1 MTTVLGDI
9 LGDVGDKLAQD
20 NIKVGNVYLINL
32 DQQNGITPKNG
43 DLTRDKFFI
52 VLGFDQEGNII
63 GGLVINS
70 NINYNLPSS
79 VTDYQLPIKV
89 EQCPFL
95 KHNSFVNCSKIIVAN
110 KTKFTKQAY
119 RGEISDSELM
129 ELIVNTVKDSPTVNT
144 KQLKRFGL
152 KQNQFVCINVC
163 KAAIRSLQ

>member
-1 MTTVLGDI
+1 MTILSDI

-52 VLGFDQEGNII
+52 VLGFDNEGNVI

-70 NINYNLPSS
+70 KINYNLPSS

-95 KHNSFVNCSKIIVAN
+95 KYNSFVNCSKIIVAN
-110 KTKFTKQAY
+110 KAKFTKNTF
-119 RGEISDSELM
+119 RGEISDPEFIDL
-129 ELIVNTVKDSPTVNT
+129 LINTVKESPTVNT
-144 KQLKRFGL
+144 KLLKRFGL
-152 KQNQFVCINVC
+152 I
-163 KAAIRSLQ
+163 

>member
-1 MTTVLGDI
+1 MTILSDI

-43 DLTRDKFFI
+43 DLTRDKFFV
-52 VLGFDQEGNII
+52 VLGFDNEGNVI

-70 NINYNLPSS
+70 KINYNLPSS

-95 KHNSFVNCSKIIVAN
+95 KYNSFVNCSKIIVAN
-110 KTKFTKQAY
+110 KAKFTKNTF
-119 RGEISDSELM
+119 RGEISDPEFIDL
-129 ELIVNTVKDSPTVNT
+129 LINTVKESPTVNT
-144 KQLKRFGL
+144 KLLKRFGL
-152 KQNQFVCINVC
+152 I
-163 KAAIRSLQ
+163 

>member
-9 LGDVGDKLAQD
+9 LGDVGDKLTQD
-20 NIKVGNVYLINL
+20 KIEVGSVYLISL
-32 DQQNGITPKNG
+32 DQQNGITPKNS

-52 VLGFDQEGNII
+52 VLGFDQEGNVI

-79 VTDYQLPIKV
+79 VTDYHLPIKV

-110 KTKFTKQAY
+110 KTKFTKKTY
-119 RGEISDSELM
+119 RGEITDPELLN
-129 ELIVNTVKDSPTVNT
+129 LIINTVKDSPTVNT
-144 KQLKRFGL
+144 KQLKIFGL
-152 KQNQFVCINVC
+152 I
-163 KAAIRSLQ
+163 

>member
-52 VLGFDQEGNII
+52 VLGFDQEGNVI

-70 NINYNLPSS
+70 NINYNLPSN

-110 KTKFTKQAY
+110 KTKFTKKTY
-119 RGEISDSELM
+119 RGEITDPELLN
-129 ELIVNTVKDSPTVNT
+129 LIINTVKDSPTVNT
-144 KQLKRFGL
+144 KQLKIFGL
-152 KQNQFVCINVC
+152 I
-163 KAAIRSLQ
+163 

>member
-9 LGDVGDKLAQD
+9 LGDVGDKLTQD
-20 NIKVGNVYLINL
+20 KIEVGSVYLISL
-32 DQQNGITPKNG
+32 DQQNGITPKNS

-52 VLGFDQEGNII
+52 VLGFDQEGNVI

-79 VTDYQLPIKV
+79 VTDYHLPIKV

-110 KTKFTKQAY
+110 KTKFTKKTY
-119 RGEISDSELM
+119 RGEITDPELLN
-129 ELIVNTVKDSPTVNT
+129 LIINTVKDSPPVNT
-144 KQLKRFGL
+144 KQLKIFGL
-152 KQNQFVCINVC
+152 I
-163 KAAIRSLQ
+163 

>member
-1 MTTVLGDI
+1 MTILGDI
-9 LGDVGDKLAQD
+9 LEDVGDKLAQD

-52 VLGFDQEGNII
+52 VLGFDNEGNVI

-70 NINYNLPSS
+70 KINYNLPSS

-95 KHNSFVNCSKIIVAN
+95 KYNSFVNCSKIIVAS
-110 KTKFTKQAY
+110 KAKFTKNTY
-119 RGEISDSELM
+119 RGEISDPEFIDL
-129 ELIVNTVKDSPTVNT
+129 LINTVKESPTVNT
-144 KQLKRFGL
+144 KLLKRFGL
-152 KQNQFVCINVC
+152 I
-163 KAAIRSLQ
+163 

>member
-20 NIKVGNVYLINL
+20 NVKVGNVYLISL

-52 VLGFDQEGNII
+52 VLGFDQEGNVI

-79 VTDYQLPIKV
+79 VTDYHLPLKV

-95 KHNSFVNCSKIIVAN
+95 KHHSFVNCSKIIVAN
-110 KTKFTKQAY
+110 KTKFTKQPF
-119 RGEISDSELM
+119 RGEITDPELM

-152 KQNQFVCINVC
+152 I
-163 KAAIRSLQ
+163 

>member
-20 NIKVGNVYLINL
+20 NVKVGNVYLISL

-52 VLGFDQEGNII
+52 VLGFDQEGNVI

-79 VTDYQLPIKV
+79 VTDYHLPIKV

-110 KTKFTKQAY
+110 KTKFTKKTY
-119 RGEISDSELM
+119 RGEITDPELLN
-129 ELIVNTVKDSPTVNT
+129 LIINTVKDSPTVNT
-144 KQLKRFGL
+144 KQLKIFGL
-152 KQNQFVCINVC
+152 I
-163 KAAIRSLQ
+163 

>member
-9 LGDVGDKLAQD
+9 LGDVGDKLTQD
-20 NIKVGNVYLINL
+20 KIEVGSVYLISL
-32 DQQNGITPKNG
+32 DQQNGITPKNS

-52 VLGFDQEGNII
+52 VLGLDQEGNVI

-79 VTDYQLPIKV
+79 VTDYHLPIKV

-110 KTKFTKQAY
+110 KTKFTKKTY
-119 RGEISDSELM
+119 RGEITDPELLN
-129 ELIVNTVKDSPTVNT
+129 LIINTVKDSPTVNT
-144 KQLKRFGL
+144 KQLKIFGL
-152 KQNQFVCINVC
+152 I
-163 KAAIRSLQ
+163 

>member
-20 NIKVGNVYLINL
+20 NIKVGNVYLISL
-32 DQQNGITPKNG
+32 DQQSGITPKNG

-52 VLGFDQEGNII
+52 VLGFDQEGNVI

-70 NINYNLPSS
+70 KINYNLPSS

-95 KHNSFVNCSKIIVAN
+95 KHNSFVNCSKIIVAS
-110 KTKFTKQAY
+110 KTKFTKKAY

-129 ELIVNTVKDSPTVNT
+129 GLIVNTVKDCPIMNA
-144 KQLKRFGL
+144 KQLKIFGL
-152 KQNQFVCINVC
+152 I
-163 KAAIRSLQ
+163 

>member
-52 VLGFDQEGNII
+52 VLGLDNEGNVI

-70 NINYNLPSS
+70 KINYNLPSS

-95 KHNSFVNCSKIIVAN
+95 KYNSFVNCSKIIVAN
-110 KTKFTKQAY
+110 KAKFTKNTF
-119 RGEISDSELM
+119 RGEISDPEFIDL
-129 ELIVNTVKDSPTVNT
+129 LINTVKESPTVNT
-144 KQLKRFGL
+144 KLLKRFG
-152 KQNQFVCINVC
+152 FI
-163 KAAIRSLQ
+163 

>member
-1 MTTVLGDI
+1 MTILSDI
-9 LGDVGDKLAQD
+9 LEDVGDKLAQD

-52 VLGFDQEGNII
+52 VLGFDNEGNVI

-70 NINYNLPSS
+70 KINYNLPSS

-95 KHNSFVNCSKIIVAN
+95 KYNSFVNCSKIIVAN
-110 KTKFTKQAY
+110 KAKFTKNTF
-119 RGEISDSELM
+119 RGEISDPEFIDL
-129 ELIVNTVKDSPTVNT
+129 LINTVKESPTVNT
-144 KQLKRFGL
+144 KLLKRFG
-152 KQNQFVCINVC
+152 FI
-163 KAAIRSLQ
+163 

>member
-52 VLGFDQEGNII
+52 VLGFDQEGNVI

-70 NINYNLPSS
+70 KINYNLPSS

-95 KHNSFVNCSKIIVAN
+95 KYNSFVNCSKIIVAN
-110 KTKFTKQAY
+110 KAKFTKNTY
-119 RGEISDSELM
+119 RGEISDPEFIDL
-129 ELIVNTVKDSPTVNT
+129 LINTVKESPTVNT
-144 KQLKRFGL
+144 KLLKRFGL
-152 KQNQFVCINVC
+152 I
-163 KAAIRSLQ
+163 

>member
-1 MTTVLGDI
+1 MTI
-9 LGDVGDKLAQD
+9 LSNILEDVGDKLAQD

-52 VLGFDQEGNII
+52 VLGFDNEGNVI

-70 NINYNLPSS
+70 KINYNLPSS

-95 KHNSFVNCSKIIVAN
+95 KYNSFVNCSKIIVAN
-110 KTKFTKQAY
+110 KAKFTKNTF
-119 RGEISDSELM
+119 RGEISDPEFIDL
-129 ELIVNTVKDSPTVNT
+129 LINTVKESPTVNT
-144 KQLKRFGL
+144 KLLKRFG
-152 KQNQFVCINVC
+152 FI
-163 KAAIRSLQ
+163 

>member
-1 MTTVLGDI
+1 MTILGDI
-9 LGDVGDKLAQD
+9 LEDVGDKLAQN

-52 VLGFDQEGNII
+52 VLGFDNEGNVI

-70 NINYNLPSS
+70 KINYNLPSS

-95 KHNSFVNCSKIIVAN
+95 KYNSFVNCSKIIVAN
-110 KTKFTKQAY
+110 KAKFTKNTY
-119 RGEISDSELM
+119 RGEISDPEFIDL
-129 ELIVNTVKDSPTVNT
+129 LINTVKESPTVNT
-144 KQLKRFGL
+144 KLLKRFGL
-152 KQNQFVCINVC
+152 I
-163 KAAIRSLQ
+163 